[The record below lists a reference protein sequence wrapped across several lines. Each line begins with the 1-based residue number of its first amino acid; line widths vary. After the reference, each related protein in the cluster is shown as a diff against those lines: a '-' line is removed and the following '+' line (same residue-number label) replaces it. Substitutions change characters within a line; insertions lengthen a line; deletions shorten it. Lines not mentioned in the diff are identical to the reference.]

1 MTSRSRQRV
10 KDLLGR
16 FAGAT
21 GIYARN
27 FRSKMV
33 IVTFHRV
40 NDWMTEDP
48 ITCGTGRFEEFCLFF
63 KRHFRVVPL
72 SAQIAGCRAARDMG
86 GTLSITFD
94 DGYRDNVEVA
104 APILGRLGLPAT
116 FFVATGFI
124 GTDYT
129 PPWDRHLTRQAG
141 WMDWDQVRA
150 LRRMGFEIG
159 AHTDR
164 HVDLAA
170 VDPAAVRAELTRCRE
185 TLRRELAEPVTLFAY
200 PFGGREHISEES
212 RRIVQEVGFA
222 CCLGAYG
229 GTNPPIPDPFRLNRV
244 TIGGW
249 FATPN
254 QLGFE
259 IVMRSA

>member
-1 MTSRSRQRV
+1 MTARSRQRI

-16 FAGAT
+16 LAEAT
-21 GIYARN
+21 GIYARD

-33 IVTFHRV
+33 VVTFHRV
-40 NDWMTEDP
+40 NDWMAEDP
-48 ITCGTGRFEEFCLFF
+48 ITCGTSRFEEFCRFF

-72 SAQIAGCRAARDMG
+72 SEQMVGCREARSMA

-94 DGYRDNVEVA
+94 DGYRDNFEVA
-104 APILGRLGLPAT
+104 APILKRLELPAA

-129 PPWDRHLTRQAG
+129 PPWDQNLTRQAG
-141 WMDWDQVRA
+141 WMNWDQVRA
-150 LRRMGFEIG
+150 LRKMGFEIG

-170 VDPAAVRAELTRCRE
+170 LGPQAVRAELMRCRE
-185 TLRRELAEPVTLFAY
+185 TLQRELAEPVTLFAY
-200 PFGGREHISEES
+200 PFGGREHISEDS
-212 RRIVQEVGFA
+212 RRLVQEVGFE
-222 CCLGAYG
+222 CCLSAYG
-229 GTNPPIPDPFRLNRV
+229 GANPPITDPFRINRI
-244 TIGGW
+244 TIGSW

-259 IVMRSA
+259 IVVRRA

>member
-1 MTSRSRQRV
+1 MTARSRQRV
-10 KDLLGR
+10 KEILGR
-16 FAGAT
+16 LAEAA

-40 NDWMTEDP
+40 NDWMAEDP
-48 ITCGTGRFEEFCLFF
+48 ITCGTSRFEEFCVFF
-63 KRHFRVVPL
+63 QRHFRVVPL
-72 SAQIAGCRAARDMG
+72 SEQVAGCRDGRNMG

-94 DGYRDNVEVA
+94 DGYRDNIEIA
-104 APILGRLGLPAT
+104 APILKRLGLPAA

-129 PPWDRHLTRQAG
+129 PPWDRQLTCQAG
-141 WMDWDQVRA
+141 WMDWGQVRA
-150 LRRMGFEIG
+150 LRNMGFEIG
-159 AHTDR
+159 AHTNR
-164 HVDLAA
+164 HVDLAGL
-170 VDPAAVRAELTRCRE
+170 DSEAVRAELVECRE
-185 TLRRELAEPVTLFAY
+185 TLQRELAEPVTLFAY

-212 RRIVQEVGFA
+212 RRIVQEVGFE

-229 GTNPPIPDPFRLNRV
+229 GTNPPITDPFRLNRV

-259 IVMRSA
+259 IVMRRA

>member
-1 MTSRSRQRV
+1 MTIRSRQRV
-10 KDLLGR
+10 KELLGR
-16 FAGAT
+16 LADVT

-40 NDWMTEDP
+40 NDWMAEDP
-48 ITCGTGRFEEFCLFF
+48 ITCGTDRFEEFCLFF

-72 SAQIAGCRAARDMG
+72 SEQIAGCRAAQDMG

-94 DGYRDNVEVA
+94 DGYRDNFEVA
-104 APILGRLGLPAT
+104 APLLERLGLPAA

-150 LRRMGFEIG
+150 LRKMGFEVG

-164 HVDLAA
+164 HVDLATL
-170 VDPAAVRAELTRCRE
+170 DSAAVRAELVECRE
-185 TLRRELAEPVTLFAY
+185 TLQRELAERVTLFAY
-200 PFGGREHISEES
+200 PFGGREHMSEES
-212 RRIVQEVGFA
+212 RRIVQEVGFE

-229 GTNPPIPDPFRLNRV
+229 GTNPPSTDPFRLNRV

-254 QLGFE
+254 QLGIE
-259 IVMRSA
+259 IVMRRA

>member
-1 MTSRSRQRV
+1 MTARSRQRV
-10 KDLLGR
+10 KEFLGR
-16 FAGAT
+16 LADVT

-40 NDWMTEDP
+40 NDWMAEDP
-48 ITCGTGRFEEFCLFF
+48 ITCGTGRFEEFCRFF

-72 SAQIAGCRAARDMG
+72 SEQIAGCREGRNMG

-94 DGYRDNVEVA
+94 DGYRDNFEVA
-104 APILGRLGLPAT
+104 APILERLELPAA

-124 GTDYT
+124 GTDYM
-129 PPWDRHLTRQAG
+129 PPWDRHLIRQAG

-150 LRRMGFEIG
+150 LRKMGFEIG
-159 AHTDR
+159 AHTNR

-170 VDPAAVRAELTRCRE
+170 VGPETVRAELTQCRE
-185 TLRRELAEPVTLFAY
+185 ALRRELAEPVTLFAY

-212 RRIVQEVGFA
+212 RRIVQEVGFE

-229 GTNPPIPDPFRLNRV
+229 GTNPPSTDPFHLNRV
-244 TIGGW
+244 TIGSW

-259 IVMRSA
+259 IVMRRA

>member
-1 MTSRSRQRV
+1 MTARSRQRV
-10 KDLLGR
+10 KKFLGR
-16 FAGAT
+16 LAEAT

-40 NDWMTEDP
+40 NDWMVEDP
-48 ITCGTGRFEEFCLFF
+48 ITCGTGRFEEFCRFF

-72 SAQIAGCRAARDMG
+72 SEQISGCREGRNMG

-94 DGYRDNVEVA
+94 DGYRDNMEIA
-104 APILGRLGLPAT
+104 APILKRLELPAA

-129 PPWDRHLTRQAG
+129 PPWDRQLTRQAG
-141 WMDWDQVRA
+141 WMDWDQVRE
-150 LRRMGFEIG
+150 LRKMGFEIG
-159 AHTDR
+159 AHTNR
-164 HVDLAA
+164 HVDLATL
-170 VDPAAVRAELTRCRE
+170 DSESVRAELVECRE
-185 TLRRELAEPVTLFAY
+185 MLMRELAEPVTLFAY
-200 PFGGREHISEES
+200 PFGGREHISEDS
-212 RRIVQEVGFA
+212 RRIVQEVGFE
-222 CCLGAYG
+222 CCLAAYG
-229 GTNPPIPDPFRLNRV
+229 GTNPPITDPYHLNRV

-259 IVMRSA
+259 IVVRRA